1 MASIIPG
8 YEYDIFIS
16 YRQKDNKYDG
26 WVTEFVENLKKELE
40 ATFKEDISIYFDAN
54 PIDGLLETHIVDE
67 SLAKKLKCLLF
78 IPVISQTYCDPQSFA
93 WQHEFK
99 AFVEQASQDRFGLKV
114 KLPGGNV
121 ASRVLPVRIHDLDI
135 NDIKLCESIIGGVLR
150 GVDFIY
156 KSAGVNRP
164 LRSKEDNPHDNLN
177 HTNYRDQIN
186 KVANAIK
193 EIILGLKTIPITQV
207 EEKTLHKELLE
218 EIKKEERSN
227 EQVKLTKL
235 TKRKLLSGS
244 IIIIAVVIVI
254 VLFYPKI
261 FNRDKFNNLK
271 DPNGRISV
279 AVMPFQNMTNDTTW
293 NVWQDGIQIN
303 LITSLSNSEELKVRR
318 IESINGLLQSK
329 GLTNYASITPSV
341 ASTISQKLDANVF
354 IQGSI
359 NQGGSKIRVNAQLI
373 DSKTEESFKSFLKDG
388 TAENILHIIDSLS
401 VMIKNYLI
409 ISILNKEVTPDI
421 QQLVST
427 NSPEAFKYFIHG
439 NNSFAKRDN
448 TTATT
453 WYLQALKS
461 DSGFVAAIFWL
472 SMAYWNQGLYK
483 EGKKLCLKAYEKRD
497 QMPMLEKN
505 IVNYTHACYFE
516 TPYEEIKY
524 LKQIIDIDEQLPDFY
539 HDLGEDYE
547 FLHQYDKAI
556 SVLEKVLEIYK
567 KWGSKP
573 ESAEKYTLLG
583 HVYHKNGQYKK
594 EGKLYK
600 KAEQDFPDD
609 PELIYRQAV
618 LSLTEG
624 DTVAAN
630 RYIEKYISVCK
641 DNSDPE
647 ANIITNLAS
656 VYSESGILNKAEGY
670 YRKAL
675 SLEPEKP
682 DRLKNLAYF
691 LIDKDRNI
699 NEGLELID
707 KALNLKPDNYD
718 YLDNKGLGLYKQGKY
733 QEALDI
739 LQKSWDLRRE
749 KAVYEHEAFLHLDA
763 AKKAVANQ
771 K

>member
-8 YEYDIFIS
+8 YKYDIFIS

-26 WVTEFVENLKKELE
+26 WVTEFVNNMKRELE
-40 ATFKEDISIYFDAN
+40 ATFKEDVSVYTDIN
-54 PIDGLLETHIVDE
+54 PHDGLLETHDVNA
-67 SLAKKLKCLLF
+67 SLKEKLKCLIF
-78 IPVISQTYCDPQSFA
+78 IPIISRTYCDPKSFA
-93 WQHEFK
+93 WEHEFK
-99 AFVEQASQDRFGLKV
+99 TFVEQASQDQFGLKV
-114 KLPGGNV
+114 KLSNSNV

-150 GVDFIY
+150 GIDFIY

-193 EIILGLKTIPITQV
+193 EIILGLKTEPVVAVKENAQRSEPSDEVYKEYKQIDK
-207 EEKTLHKELLE
+207 EKPA
-218 EIKKEERSN
+218 
-227 EQVKLTKL
+227 KLN
-235 TKRKLLSGS
+235 KRKLLLGVS
-244 IIIIAVVIVI
+244 ILAILLIAT
-254 VLFYPKI
+254 VLAYSKI
-261 FNRDKFNNLK
+261 FKRDTLDKLRSS
-271 DPNGRISV
+271 GERISI

-303 LITSLSNSEELKVRR
+303 LITSLSNSEELKVRQ
-318 IESINGLLQSK
+318 IESIHGLLQSK

-373 DSKTEESFKSFLKDG
+373 DSKTEESFKSFQIDG

-401 VMIKNYLI
+401 VMVKNFLI
-409 ISILNKEVTPDI
+409 ISILEKEVTLDI
-421 QQLVST
+421 RHILYT
-427 NSPEAFKYFIHG
+427 NSAEAYRYFIYG
-439 NNSFAKRDN
+439 DN
-448 TTATT
+448 AFWIGDFPTSIKLFSQAIAIDSTFTLAT
-453 WYLQALKS
+453 LM
-461 DSGFVAAIFWL
+461 I
-472 SMAYWNQGLYK
+472 SMAYVNQNLYDQ
-483 EGKKLCLKAYEKRD
+483 GKKWCLKAYKNRD
-497 QMPMLEKN
+497 GMAMQYKILTN
-505 IVNYTHACYFE
+505 WVHAIYFE

-524 LKQIIDIDEQLPDFY
+524 LKQLQEFDDQLPFVY
-539 HDLGEDYE
+539 WQSGGDYNY
-547 FLHQYDKAI
+547 LHQFDKAI
-556 SVLEKVLEIYK
+556 PEFETALEIYK

-573 ESAEKYTLLG
+573 SWVYNYTGLG
-583 HVYHKNGQYKK
+583 YAYHKTGQYKK
-594 EGKLYK
+594 EKSLYK
-600 KAEQDFPDD
+600 KAELDFPDD
-609 PELIYRQAV
+609 PKLVYSQAV

-641 DNSDPE
+641 DNSDSE
-647 ANIITNLAS
+647 AKIMTNLAS
-656 VYSESGILNKAEGY
+656 IYSESGILNKAEEY

-675 SLEPEKP
+675 PLEPEKP
-682 DRLKNLAYF
+682 DRLNNLAYF

-707 KALNLKPDNYD
+707 KVLGLSPDDFNLVHT
-718 YLDNKGLGLYKQGKY
+718 KGWGLYKQGKY
-733 QEALDI
+733 KEALE
-739 LQKSWDLRRE
+739 LLEKSWDLKPYYYDYAINRHIE
-749 KAVYEHEAFLHLDA
+749 EV
-763 AKKAVANQ
+763 KKAITNQ